1 MKLTKKWAK
10 KNISMSKR
18 RKGEIGKGIL
28 VNGAVIC
35 IEVVAISL
43 SLISGLADQGYGDNV
58 NATVNATVNAPKY
71 ATGTFNASIDVSL
84 ITGFNSG
91 QFDLTFNSSVV
102 NVTDVKDGEINGEAV
117 PIFMWNFLDADTI
130 KVLVNMPMDMGVNG
144 SGYLAEV
151 EFEVK
156 GRSGD
161 KSNLNISG
169 LLVDTEAKKID
180 ADWLGSEVRIRQTV
194 VSVEAPVYVAGTF
207 NATVKID
214 NVTDFN
220 TGQFDLS
227 FNSSV
232 VNVIDVKDGEIDGE
246 AVPIFMWNFV
256 DADTVKV
263 LVNMPM
269 SVGVN
274 GSGYLAEVE
283 FEVKGEE
290 GEKSKLDI
298 SNELLMDTEAKEI
311 DAGWINAEIR
321 IGAVVE

>member
-1 MKLTKKWAK
+1 MELTKKGGA
-10 KNISMSKR
+10 NDRSMSKR
-18 RKGEIGKGIL
+18 RKDKIGEGVL
-28 VNGAVIC
+28 VNCAVVC
-35 IEVVAISL
+35 IAVLAVSL
-43 SLISGLADQGYGDNV
+43 SLIPGLAAQGDGASVNV
-58 NATVNATVNAPKY
+58 TVNAPEY
-71 ATGTFNASIDVSL
+71 VTGTFNAGIDVD
-84 ITGFNSG
+84 IIMGFNSG
-91 QFDLTFNSSVV
+91 QFDLTFDSSVV
-102 NVTDVKDGEINGEAV
+102 NVTDVRGGEINGEAV
-117 PIFMWNFLDADTI
+117 PIFMWNFVDADTI
-130 KVLVNMPMDMGVNG
+130 KVLVNMPMDVGVNG

-169 LLVDTEAKKID
+169 LLVDTEAKEID
-180 ADWLGSEVRIRQTV
+180 ADLFGGEVTIRRTV
-194 VSVEAPVYVAGTF
+194 VSVAAPEYVSGTF
-207 NATVKID
+207 NATVRID

-220 TGQFDLS
+220 TGQFDLT

-232 VNVIDVKDGEIDGE
+232 VNVTNVKDGKIRGE
-246 AVPIFMWNFV
+246 AVAIFMWDSV

-269 SVGVN
+269 GVGVN

-298 SNELLMDTEAKEI
+298 SNELLVDTKAKEI

-321 IGAVVE
+321 IGTVAEG